1 MNISKSMA
9 NGILM
14 AVNDVK
20 ITRLE
25 LIRTKS
31 RIKVAS
37 KGLSLLKM
45 KRSRLILEF
54 FELARQIQLMN
65 QNVVEYVSKAIDTSK
80 IAEAQAGRLNF
91 ERIAARKRNEQI
103 SVNVSNV
110 MGVKIPNL
118 NMKSNENKSLKYE
131 LISVSA
137 SIEDVR
143 KNYTVL
149 LTLLIEIAEKQ
160 NSLKRLLHEI
170 EKLNRRS
177 NAIENIVV
185 PKMQQRAKYIKQRLE
200 DIERDQIISL
210 KVIKRKIG
218 NANGQAN

>member
-1 MNISKSMA
+1 MNISGNMA
-9 NGILM
+9 NGIIM

-25 LIRTKS
+25 LIKTKS
-31 RIKVAS
+31 RIKVAA

-54 FELARQIQLMN
+54 FELAREIQLMN
-65 QNVVEYVSKAIDTSK
+65 QNIVEHVSRAMDTSK

-103 SVNVSNV
+103 NVNVSNV

-118 NMKSNENKSLKYE
+118 NIKERNNKSLKYE

-143 KNYTVL
+143 KNYTIL

-177 NAIENIVV
+177 NAIDNVV
-185 PKMQQRAKYIKQRLE
+185 IPKMQQRSKYIKQRLE

-218 NANGQAN
+218 NANGQEN

>member
-1 MNISKSMA
+1 
-9 NGILM
+9 M

-25 LIRTKS
+25 LIHTKS

-65 QNVVEYVSKAIDTSK
+65 QNVVEHVSRAIDSSK
-80 IAEAQAGRLNF
+80 IAEAQSGRLNF

-118 NMKSNENKSLKYE
+118 NMLQNSSKSLKYE

-143 KNYTVL
+143 KNYSTL

-177 NAIENIVV
+177 NAIENVII
-185 PKMQQRAKYIKQRLE
+185 PKMQLRSKYIKQRLD

-218 NANGQAN
+218 NAHG

>member
-54 FELARQIQLMN
+54 FELAKQIQLMN
-65 QNVVEYVSKAIDTSK
+65 QNVVEYVSKAMDTSK

-118 NMKSNENKSLKYE
+118 NMKSNGNKSLKYE

-185 PKMQQRAKYIKQRLE
+185 PKMQQRSKYIKQRLE